1 VSKLDLL
8 VENGCN
14 SIYSNLFYTRLAVSS
29 SGGTHPEFPEALLIY
44 RRSSC
49 RPVFPDQDEPD
60 LLFNLI
66 RTDLISCLTFSG
78 K

>member
-1 VSKLDLL
+1 MKDLNSLKLRIRFFSKF
-8 VENGCN
+8 
-14 SIYSNLFYTRLAVSS
+14 SP